1 MPRGGMPMTD
11 GPVSRSGWNRRDF
24 LKTSA
29 AAAAGAYAMRWGPAL
44 AADVPF
50 EFDGSKF
57 QLAAPEP
64 NPKRG
69 GVLRYG
75 ITMRPPH
82 FDVHQSGTINSL
94 GSQGC
99 MFDNLVR
106 RDPRDS
112 GKTIIPDLAHSWEI
126 SKDGKTYTFHLRK
139 GVQFHDGAEL
149 TSEDVKATFDRIA
162 KPPQGISIPRSTLFA
177 AVEEITAP
185 DKNVVVFKLSAPRPP
200 DFIMGALASGWNGIV
215 RKKTLDDNQGNLRRV
230 ADIPGTGPFK
240 SQRRVENEV
249 WVMEKWKN
257 YWNKGLP
264 YLDGVEFYH
273 ALPFS
278 PELGSAL
285 LSGRIDYARLLDPG
299 SLRKVKSTQGM
310 SGTDFYQSVIQAT
323 WMNNTKKP
331 MDDPRVRRAFHL
343 VLDKPV
349 LVDVV
354 KDIAPMMVGGFI
366 YPFSSF
372 ATPTA
377 ELSKRLGYQPDP
389 TASIKEAKALMKAA
403 GYEKGISGLDYLVRE
418 VASFKLW
425 SQAIQAMLQQ
435 TLNVQSNIRTAVE
448 SVWFDDVRTGKFDL
462 AIGAIVSTLLDP
474 SDYFNAWYGKGGP
487 QNYSSWDNPKFIAL
501 LPQIDTEIDPKKRLD
516 LIRQAEMIMEED
528 PPLLPMS
535 WEKIND
541 GWYNYV
547 KGHNPKDYFGIYDVV
562 RFDTF
567 WLDK

>member
-1 MPRGGMPMTD
+1 MSESKSKRGGIK
-11 GPVSRSGWNRRDF
+11 RRDF
-24 LKTSA
+24 VTGA
-29 AAAAGAYAMRWGPAL
+29 AAAATLSGMPWHAMAQG
-44 AADVPF
+44 VPN

-64 NPKRG
+64 NPKSG
-69 GVLRYG
+69 GVLKYG

-82 FDVHQSGTINSL
+82 FDFHQSGTINSL

-177 AVEEITAP
+177 AVSEITAP
-185 DKNVVVFKLSAPRPP
+185 DKYIVQFKLSAPRPP
-200 DFIMGALASGWNGIV
+200 DFIMGAIASGWNGIV
-215 RKKTLDDNQGNLRRV
+215 RKKTLEDNQYNLRRV
-230 ADIPGTGPFK
+230 VDIPGTGPFK
-240 SQRRVENEV
+240 SKRRVENEV
-249 WVMEKWKN
+249 WVMEKHAN

-278 PELGSAL
+278 PELGSSL
-285 LSGRIDYARLLDPG
+285 LSGRVDYARLLDPG
-299 SLRKVKSTQGM
+299 SLRRVKATQGM

-323 WMNNTKKP
+323 WMNNKKKP

-372 ATPTA
+372 ATPLP
-377 ELSKRLGYQPDP
+377 ELTKRLGYQADP

-403 GYEKGISGLDYLVRE
+403 GYEKGIQGLDYLVRE

-435 TLNVQSNIRTAVE
+435 TLNVQTNIRTAVE

-462 AIGAIVSTLLDP
+462 AIGAIVSTLIDP
-474 SDYFNAWYGKGGP
+474 SDYFNAWYKKDGP
-487 QNYSSWDNPKFIAL
+487 QNYSQWDNPKFAAL
-501 LPQIDTEIDPKKRLD
+501 LPQIDSEVDAKKRLEY
-516 LIRQAEMIMEED
+516 IRQAEMIMEED

-547 KGHNPKDYFGIYDVV
+547 KGHRPNDYFGIYDVV
-562 RFDTF
+562 RLDTF